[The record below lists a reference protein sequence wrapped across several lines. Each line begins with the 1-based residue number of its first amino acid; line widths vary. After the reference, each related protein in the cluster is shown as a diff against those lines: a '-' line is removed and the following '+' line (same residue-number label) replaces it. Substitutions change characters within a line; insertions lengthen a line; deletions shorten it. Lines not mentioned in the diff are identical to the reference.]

1 MDRFFNGILRV
12 LAGICAI
19 LFIVTTGV
27 TLLLFNA
34 ERRLF
39 NAQLYLRAFE
49 SQRVYERLPA
59 LAAEALTASG
69 SLNPC
74 EKNPIMCASEGR
86 PPEVQAC
93 LEAALGADTYQEL
106 VRNQRTPTQE
116 EIALAQPCLDQYPQD
131 PTEQQ
136 QGGPPDYMKAL
147 SAENWEAILS
157 AILPP
162 EMTKSLVE
170 NALNSVFAYLNGK
183 TDSATLSLVE
193 FKAHVGGPAGVD
205 AIMQMLRA
213 QPPCTPAQIAEMTI
227 GSLSGDQKII
237 FCNPSDEVLNLVQPL
252 IQAQLQLAVAGIPDT
267 ATLIPASA
275 PGMQNPLE
283 ALRVIRAVMRFSPL
297 LPLGLLFLITVFAVR
312 TLKSWLD
319 WWGFPMFLGG
329 LVGLAVSAS
338 INPIFKWAFARYIQ
352 PKIAYLPASLTD
364 TGRGVVGSV
373 LSGVTAPIVFQSIVL
388 MLIGIILILATRI
401 KRPAKAN
408 PQPQDTEGEIPDQ
421 RS

>member
-1 MDRFFNGILRV
+1 
-12 LAGICAI
+12 
-19 LFIVTTGV
+19 
-27 TLLLFNA
+27 
-34 ERRLF
+34 
-39 NAQLYLRAFE
+39 
-49 SQRVYERLPA
+49 
-59 LAAEALTASG
+59 
-69 SLNPC
+69 
-74 EKNPIMCASEGR
+74 
-86 PPEVQAC
+86 
-93 LEAALGADTYQEL
+93 
-106 VRNQRTPTQE
+106 
-116 EIALAQPCLDQYPQD
+116 
-131 PTEQQ
+131 
-136 QGGPPDYMKAL
+136 MKAL